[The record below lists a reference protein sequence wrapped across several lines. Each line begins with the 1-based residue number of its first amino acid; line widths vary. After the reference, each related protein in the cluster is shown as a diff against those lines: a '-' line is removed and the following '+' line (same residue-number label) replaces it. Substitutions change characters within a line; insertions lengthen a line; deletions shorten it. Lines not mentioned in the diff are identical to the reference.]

1 MSPDGN
7 VLATASLDGHVKF
20 WDIQNPNSSP
30 KCLHDWEPH
39 QGRPVSRIIFCDN
52 HIDQDSNLPF
62 WRFLLTGTEKNKE
75 LKLWCTVTWRCLQT
89 VRFHPHD
96 EEEEDNSNDLSPC
109 LQMTVDLSASHL
121 VLSDIKR
128 KVVYVIHIQQDLESG
143 LALMTSISEFILT
156 QPLLSFAVANVEKRD
171 QAQDNDDDMLSGD
184 VLVPVAISVSEDV
197 SVTRVLLKMYCI
209 HTRSMQE
216 LTLRFL
222 LSQAIDIKM
231 ALEGNVENSTVD
243 VQDESGDVNGL
254 LSIRS
259 EKLENEQADKQ
270 LIHLGEPVKLMA
282 PGEFTIPS
290 HTSLPASHATEGITS
305 GLESITTSTVS
316 IISNLSIDEETLKT
330 SAAEASFDSV
340 SQLKSSSLQPFT
352 SLMSQM
358 SPIMTV
364 GGLCR
369 PSPIGLFQPSLAPV
383 HPDRTV
389 NEIGDTV
396 DIGTE
401 SGAIDPGNDK
411 EEDEE
416 SLPALESSPLSVSV
430 SSSLSEE
437 LPKQDEQTTED
448 DLRGQRPL
456 PLFPSASGP
465 DQMSEESEKEV
476 DKVAMSLIGKADHEE
491 QTELIMMPVETEE
504 PVLDETKSNLESPT
518 LPLPLDDPLLK
529 E

>member
-1 MSPDGN
+1 
-7 VLATASLDGHVKF
+7 
-20 WDIQNPNSSP
+20 
-30 KCLHDWEPH
+30 
-39 QGRPVSRIIFCDN
+39 
-52 HIDQDSNLPF
+52 
-62 WRFLLTGTEKNKE
+62 
-75 LKLWCTVTWRCLQT
+75 
-89 VRFHPHD
+89 
-96 EEEEDNSNDLSPC
+96 
-109 LQMTVDLSASHL
+109 
-121 VLSDIKR
+121 
-128 KVVYVIHIQQDLESG
+128 
-143 LALMTSISEFILT
+143 
-156 QPLLSFAVANVEKRD
+156 
-171 QAQDNDDDMLSGD
+171 
-184 VLVPVAISVSEDV
+184 
-197 SVTRVLLKMYCI
+197 
-209 HTRSMQE
+209 MQE

-529 E
+529 DISPEEVLNDPATQAAISRVTVSISSDEELDIDVHQPGIKPVVSDTPARAHELLSSNTSQSQLSTVGELLEHSINQREARSLDTQVVQEDKSQQTLSPTMIATVTDSHTKELLEEVLRCVATSQSEISAMNQLLHQHRQEQQLALVEMQQKVTEVETNLGQRVDDCLVTYSTRQGIRPIQPVLF